1 MTKSFPPPQLGLL
14 HVVLWQPVCLSVQST
29 EGLPLYYS
37 MFTLDLAE
45 YKKPNNLAK
54 TETMKFALHP
64 TII

>member
-14 HVVLWQPVCLSVQST
+14 HVVLGQPVCLSVKST

-45 YKKPNNLAK
+45 YKSQIILAK
-54 TETMKFALHP
+54 TETMKLHYIQP
-64 TII
+64 II